1 MPNSRLFQRHRS
13 LGLICNRVPATV
25 RFAIRRQENIIITS
39 VGRVFH
45 VYSCNH
51 FRLICVSGLHPD
63 DITCITSDNRFVYTS
78 VGSKIYAWRAGN
90 IVRHHFDGH
99 KQKVHL
105 LQPFGV
111 QHLIS
116 IDTDSLLKVW
126 NVQDET
132 EFCEIQFNNNDF
144 KITAICHP
152 PTYLNKILLGSEQG
166 SLQLWN
172 IKTSSL
178 KYNYVRDTFDSKVL
192 VLEPAPAIDVVAIGF
207 ADGDVVLLNLKYD
220 EIVMQFKQDWGPA
233 TAISF
238 RTDGQPY
245 MMTGSPNGHI
255 VVWNLEERNIFNQ
268 FQAHTQCIA
277 SAVCMTNEPLLF
289 TSSADNSIKLWYV
302 FSFLF
307 FLVDVCNSNGNYIL
321 LFQDFRFT
329 RRTCTI
335 ASNKRRT
342 CGTTTFYKM

>member
-13 LGLICNRVPATV
+13 LGLICNHVPATV
-25 RFAIRRQENIIITS
+25 RFATRRQENIIITS

-78 VGSKIYAWRAGN
+78 VGLKIYAWRAGN

-99 KQKVHL
+99 TQKVHL
-105 LQPFGV
+105 LLPFGV

-116 IDTDSLLKVW
+116 IDTDSCLKVW

-132 EFCEIQFNNNDF
+132 EFCEIKFDNDAF

-166 SLQLWN
+166 HLELWN
-172 IKTSSL
+172 IKRSKL
-178 KYNYVRDTFDSKVL
+178 VHKFELFDSKVL
-192 VLEPAPAIDVVAIGF
+192 VLEPAPAIDVVAISL
-207 ADGDVVLLNLKYD
+207 ADGDVILLNLKYA

-245 MMTGSPNGHI
+245 VMTGSPNGHI
-255 VVWNLEERNIFNQ
+255 VVWNLEEKNIFKQ
-268 FQAHTQCIA
+268 FQAHTQGIA

-289 TSSADNSIKLWYV
+289 TSSADNSIKLWFV
-302 FSFLF
+302 S
-307 FLVDVCNSNGNYIL
+307 I
-321 LFQDFRFT
+321 
-329 RRTCTI
+329 
-335 ASNKRRT
+335 
-342 CGTTTFYKM
+342 